1 MRKVIALD
9 IGGTNTRA
17 ALVNESYQAEKIII
31 HPTVTG
37 DTELFLKSVR
47 DIVKEI
53 CPDLKDVIAIAGG
66 VPGRVRPD
74 GYINALPNM
83 GISNID
89 LARDLHKAFGLPVF
103 IRNDAEVAALA
114 EANLGPYKSFK
125 KLYFITVSTG
135 VGGALCV
142 NGKLRDSSYEVGH
155 TLFEYKGEL
164 HEFEHLA
171 SGRYLVRMAKANGVE
186 LSGAKEFFEKVK
198 ENDPKI
204 VPIYRDWIAL
214 FAKFI
219 QMVQTAFSPDVFTFT
234 GGAMKSASVFW
245 GDLKAAVPGSH
256 LEKCGFDQ
264 EAGLMGAAV
273 FGFQNV

>member
-37 DTELFLKSVR
+37 DTDLFLKSVR

-53 CPDLKDVIAIAGG
+53 CTDLKDVIAIAGG

-114 EANLGPYKSFK
+114 EANLGPYKGFK
-125 KLYFITVSTG
+125 KLYFVTVSTG

-186 LSGAKEFFEKVK
+186 LSGAKEFFEKVQEK
-198 ENDPKI
+198 DEKI
-204 VPIYRDWIAL
+204 LPIYRDWIAL

-219 QMVQTAFSPDVFTFT
+219 GMVQSAFSPDVFTFK

-245 GDLKAAVPGSH
+245 EDLKAAVPGSR